1 MVEKERQQAA
11 VFLHLDDI
19 VERATVALIEEALVH
34 EHRNLCAD
42 GVQLQSAYCAGL
54 QMRGFSFL
62 LQMRGFS
69 FCESED
75 SQRGGWLYLLSAQ
88 GTVA

>member
-42 GVQLQSAYCAGL
+42 GVQLQS
-54 QMRGFSFL
+54 
-62 LQMRGFS
+62 
-69 FCESED
+69 
-75 SQRGGWLYLLSAQ
+75 
-88 GTVA
+88 